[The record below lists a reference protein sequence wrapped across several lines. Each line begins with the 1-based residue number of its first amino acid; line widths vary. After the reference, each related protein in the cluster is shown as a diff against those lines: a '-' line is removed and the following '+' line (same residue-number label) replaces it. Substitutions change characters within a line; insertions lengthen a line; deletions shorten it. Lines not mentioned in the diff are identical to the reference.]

1 MPLKEGD
8 IVHLIDRKGK
18 KYQIMLKKGG
28 SFFFHRG
35 SVSHDDIIG
44 LEEGSIVK
52 STRGEPLF
60 VWRPTLSDFI
70 LKMRRGAQVIYPKD
84 IGAILMLADI
94 FPGARVLEAGTGSG
108 ALTLALLRAV
118 GENGIVFSYENRSDF
133 LEIAKQNIQTF
144 FKHAAAGNEEGIG
157 KLVLRQQDIYEGIAE
172 RNLDRIIL
180 DLSTP
185 WRALP
190 HVKASLRSGGILLCY
205 LPTVLQVFK
214 LAKRISK
221 IGGFS
226 ITGIHE
232 VLMREWEISGISI
245 RPAHRM
251 VAHTGFIFVARRL
264 AEEEN

>member
-144 FKHAAAGNEEGIG
+144 LNARSEGVG
-157 KLVLRQQDIYEGIAE
+157 KLILRQQDIYEGIAE

-180 DLSTP
+180 DLPTP

-251 VAHTGFIFVARRL
+251 IAHTGFIFVARRL
-264 AEEEN
+264 AE

>member
-18 KYQIMLKKGG
+18 KYQIMLKKGE

-52 STRGEPLF
+52 STKGEALI

-118 GENGIVFSYENRSDF
+118 GEKGIVFSYER
-133 LEIAKQNIQTF
+133 T
-144 FKHAAAGNEEGIG
+144 AAI
-157 KLVLRQQDIYEGIAE
+157 
-172 RNLDRIIL
+172 
-180 DLSTP
+180 
-185 WRALP
+185 
-190 HVKASLRSGGILLCY
+190 SLRLRSRTFKLFSSMRRREAKWASEDSSYGSKTYMRASQSGILTASFLTC
-205 LPTVLQVFK
+205 
-214 LAKRISK
+214 
-221 IGGFS
+221 
-226 ITGIHE
+226 
-232 VLMREWEISGISI
+232 
-245 RPAHRM
+245 
-251 VAHTGFIFVARRL
+251 RRL
-264 AEEEN
+264 GVRSRM